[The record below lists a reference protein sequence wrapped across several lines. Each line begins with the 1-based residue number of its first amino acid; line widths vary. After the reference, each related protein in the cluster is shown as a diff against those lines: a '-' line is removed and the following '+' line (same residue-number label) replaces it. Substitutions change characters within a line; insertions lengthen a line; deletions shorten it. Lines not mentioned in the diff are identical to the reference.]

1 MRSPWLWLW
10 VYLTFVLVVVVS
22 AALERLPFQLFR

>member
-10 VYLTFVLVVVVS
+10 VYLLFIVLIILTS
-22 AALERLPFQLFR
+22 ALERLPFQLFR

>member
-10 VYLTFVLVVVVS
+10 VYLIFVLVVVIS
-22 AALERLPFQLFR
+22 SALERLPFQLFR